1 MNAVEQ
7 EAAKGVAVYLWP
19 EEFKAWFC
27 SGLRYAT
34 QSGRPIHCEDVR
46 LLVYS
51 GKAWKQANTFVG
63 GLECALQNLAEEKG
77 GA

>member
-27 SGLRYAT
+27 SGLRDKT

-46 LLVYS
+46 LMVYS
-51 GKAWKQANTFVG
+51 AAAWKQANAFVG
-63 GLECALQNLAEEKG
+63 SLA
-77 GA
+77 